1 MNKEKQSFKALG
13 MTYEEKAFDDILKEI
28 AYKFGFEYIEKKLLV
43 LVTDVKKMV
52 DDKLKYTD

>member
-1 MNKEKQSFKALG
+1 